1 MPEPISGELLNMRT
15 RLQRIIRGLIHETQ
29 AAEIA
34 EAAAVLPI
42 MFMILLGIFWFGQA
56 FSLYGAITRAA
67 QEGARAG
74 AAPYCTTCSSAG
86 PRPSQ
91 LAATAVQNALQ
102 ASKLDPTQAQFP
114 TTPQSFNSCIVNGS
128 PPGCDGSASNKVCIQ
143 TPVQLTS
150 TVQSGAA
157 GVCGISVS
165 FQYPFNFHLP
175 FVTQPHQQ
183 IWLQASARVR
193 METR

>member
-1 MPEPISGELLNMRT
+1 MRT
-15 RLQRIIRGLIHETQ
+15 QIQNTIRRLIHETR

-42 MFMILLGIFWFGQA
+42 MFMILLGIFWFGEA

-74 AAPYCTTCSSAG
+74 AAPYCTTCASTT
-86 PRPSQ
+86 RPSQ
-91 LAATAVQNALQ
+91 LAANAVQNALQ

-114 TTPQSFNSCIVNGS
+114 ATPPALQSCIVGQGNA
-128 PPGCDGSASNKVCIQ
+128 GCDGSASAKVCVQ

-157 GVCGISVS
+157 GVCGISVT
-165 FQYPFNFHLP
+165 FQYPFAFHLP
-175 FVTQPHQQ
+175 FITQPNQQ